1 MTLSKRVFIIVVYT
15 TLTTLFNCSTE
26 DAEPSDSFDRSSSRI
41 YNAWGIGEKGGS
53 IESPRSRVTFVRDAG
68 EEHPRMLEMSCPP
81 RIQKATSV
89 KERAYYFFPPEGLSM
104 LDVSDAASHE
114 TLVEK
119 LDKAGRNSGGE
130 ASDELCR
137 WMAEKVQ
144 SLILSR
150 KGQYGDNDKE
160 TGPPFFELHSRFP
173 MDTSAQATYTFFS
186 RTVPEY
192 VYGREIDLGEP
203 YKFIFA
209 TVEGG
214 RRYRVRNETYPLG
227 YSVSLE
233 FTVKDSELQL
243 QKLVCPKVTLVKE
256 TEVVKRD
263 KTYEFP
269 HSIASFPSR
278 WPAFP
283 TLQHIKEVSV
293 RLSADSPMS
302 DVNFLDVKAA
312 TKWLLIGGIY
322 DTVYKMEHGGLGDEQ
337 TSYLMHFTSAVELFA
352 RQLCFAFAGEPK
364 GGGIFSGAIKSLKRM
379 AQGSSRRDKSPK

>member
-1 MTLSKRVFIIVVYT
+1 
-15 TLTTLFNCSTE
+15 
-26 DAEPSDSFDRSSSRI
+26 
-41 YNAWGIGEKGGS
+41 
-53 IESPRSRVTFVRDAG
+53 
-68 EEHPRMLEMSCPP
+68 MSCVDGWP
-81 RIQKATSV
+81 K
-89 KERAYYFFPPEGLSM
+89 
-104 LDVSDAASHE
+104 
-114 TLVEK
+114 
-119 LDKAGRNSGGE
+119 
-130 ASDELCR
+130 
-137 WMAEKVQ
+137 KVQ
-144 SLILSR
+144 SLKLSR
-150 KGQYGDNDKE
+150 KGQYTDNDKE

-173 MDTSAQATYTFFS
+173 MDTSAQPTYTFFS

-192 VYGREIDLGEP
+192 VYGREVDLGGP
-203 YKFIFA
+203 YKFILA

-214 RRYRVRNETYPLG
+214 TRYRVKNETYPLG

-256 TEVVKRD
+256 REVVKRD

-269 HSIASFPSR
+269 QGIASFPSR

-283 TLQHIKEVSV
+283 TLQHVKEVSV
-293 RLSADSPMS
+293 RLPVDSPMS

-322 DTVYKMEHGGLGDEQ
+322 DTVYEMEHGGLGDEQ

-364 GGGIFSGAIKSLKRM
+364 GSGIFGGAFKSFKRM
-379 AQGSSRRDKSPK
+379 MQGTSRRDKSPE